1 MMIYQI
7 EVVDILSTMFFW
19 FAIIVI
25 VALVM
30 GAIIFFMK
38 VYLITELFGGSRR
51 QSVSWRQCPYC
62 SQFTPPDSLFCK
74 GCGARLR

>member
-7 EVVDILSTMFFW
+7 EVGDLLSTMFFW
-19 FAIIVI
+19 FAVIVI
-25 VALVM
+25 AALIL
-30 GAIIFFMK
+30 GAIIFFLQ
-38 VYLITELFGGSRR
+38 VHLITGLFGSRR

>member
-1 MMIYQI
+1 MMIYQVD
-7 EVVDILSTMFFW
+7 VVDILSTMFFW

-38 VYLITELFGGSRR
+38 VYLITELVGARR
-51 QSVSWRQCPYC
+51 QPVSWRQCPYC

>member
-1 MMIYQI
+1 MMIYQVD
-7 EVVDILSTMFFW
+7 VVDILSTMFFW

-25 VALVM
+25 IALVM

-38 VYLITELFGGSRR
+38 VYLITELVGTRK

>member
-1 MMIYQI
+1 MIIYQI

-38 VYLITELFGGSRR
+38 VYLITELFGSRR

-62 SQFTPPDSLFCK
+62 SQFTPPESLFCK
-74 GCGARLR
+74 NCGARLR